1 MDYYKAVQF
10 LAVVDRKDNIIGK
23 MEKWEAHKKGILHRG
38 YTAILEFENKIIL
51 QHRKH
56 PVFDDV
62 YDLSFSSHQFYQ
74 GEKLQTDEEAIYE
87 GLKREWNI
95 QEFEI
100 SLPAGKAGNLKFLTK
115 VYYKSKD
122 TNSEYSE
129 HEIDYIYL
137 VHLNKSPVANPDFAY
152 GQIAVDKKNLVS
164 EIRKLQ
170 LNLAPW
176 VEKILEKKLI

>member
-1 MDYYKAVQF
+1 MDYYNKVQD
-10 LAVVDRKDNIIGK
+10 LAEVDREDNIIGK
-23 MEKWEAHKKGILHRG
+23 VEKWEAHKKGILHRG

-56 PVFDDV
+56 HVFDKV
-62 YDLSFSSHQFYQ
+62 YDLSFSSHQFYK
-74 GEKLQTDEEAIYE
+74 GGSLQTDEEAIYE

-100 SLPAGKAGNLKFLTK
+100 RNLKFLTK

-137 VHLNKSPVANPDFAY
+137 IHLNKSPVANPDFAY

-164 EIRKLQ
+164 EIKKLQ

-176 VEKILEKKLI
+176 VEKILNEKLIT